1 MRNTVDTADRLVPG
15 RHVRAVVTPQGG
27 ALLDLRPRRG
37 RWYTLTSAAG
47 FWWQRIQAGYSIA
60 EASQAVAD
68 EYGIPA
74 GQAAADLVP
83 FQAEMLRKR
92 LLVPAIQSN
101 TAGRTP

>member
-60 EASQAVAD
+60 EASQALSWKLSAPVFQELRAHPAVAGALL
-68 EYGIPA
+68 EA
-74 GQAAADLVP
+74 
-83 FQAEMLRKR
+83 KR
-92 LLVPAIQSN
+92 LELKQDRRWSKK
-101 TAGRTP
+101 